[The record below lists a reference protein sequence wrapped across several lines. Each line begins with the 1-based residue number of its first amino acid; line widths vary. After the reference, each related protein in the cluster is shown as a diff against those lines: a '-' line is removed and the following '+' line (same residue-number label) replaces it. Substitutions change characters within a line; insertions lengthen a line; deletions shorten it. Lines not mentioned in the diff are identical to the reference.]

1 MISDPPED
9 SDPGPAWDSED
20 EPRPSSPSLS
30 HAIIDL
36 LGGQQRPIHAAAIA
50 SHLGVRQD
58 FALHE
63 ELDGLV
69 GDGIVIVQP
78 GRRYRL
84 APQVREHRGHVLEG
98 VFHGNPKGF
107 GFVKLGAADD
117 VFVPAE
123 AVAGALHGDR
133 VQLRV
138 VARSRRGREG
148 EIVAVLERGRQ
159 RVVGVVRGRKGQHR
173 LEPDDSRLR
182 GPIEMVDKPL
192 PSATEAGS
200 EPPPSVRAGQCVV
213 VELTRYPER
222 HDELPRGRLTAV
234 LGRPGDPNV
243 EVAKVLVE
251 HNIGEDHPPAALAEA
266 EAFGT
271 EPSAAELDS
280 REDLTAVPLL
290 TIDPHDA
297 RDHDD
302 AIWVERDDK
311 GAYQAWVAIADVSHY
326 VTPGSAL
333 DETAL
338 QRSTSVYLPDRA
350 VPMLPP
356 SLSSTLCSLLPGVDR
371 LCLCVHLHIDP
382 TGKVRK
388 TRIIEGKMRS
398 RAFLSYQSV
407 ARALGFT
414 TEPARDPEAEKLRHE
429 LRVIWDLVSQLRKRR
444 MRRGALDLD
453 LPEVTIELDKE
464 TGAPVGVSQRS
475 HDPGVH
481 KAYRIVEELM
491 LLANESVAKALL
503 GGDEGRGIPAIYR
516 VHGTPDEEKLDRFAA
531 QCAALGVDLDVEAG
545 ATPKGLSKFVRK
557 IAAHPKKS
565 VIHGLLLRAL
575 KQACYDP
582 TNIGHFGLAS
592 EAYLHFTSPIR
603 RYPDLAVHRILRRS
617 LRGQRPARDAQSLEA
632 LQQAAQTASQ
642 QERNA
647 MAAERETADVYR
659 CLYMLG
665 HVGDIV
671 EGTVTA
677 ITPTGVYLRVDDPFV
692 DVLVKLN
699 ALGREEYEIDELAL
713 HATAWGS
720 GDTVALGDSIRVE
733 IEDVALQ
740 RRTIYGRRLLDG
752 SSRRGRTSKKGRRK
766 QRQQTAKAARGSRKR
781 RTTRRKS
788 RRGRR

>member
-1 MISDPPED
+1 MTSDPPED
-9 SDPGPAWDSED
+9 SDAGPAWNSED

-36 LGGQQRPIHAAAIA
+36 LGEQRRALHAAAIA

-84 APQVREHRGHVLEG
+84 APQVREHRGDLVEG
-98 VFHGNPKGF
+98 LFHSNPKGF

-123 AVAGALHGDR
+123 AIAGALHGDR

-159 RVVGVVRGRKGQHR
+159 RVVGVIRGRARQRR
-173 LEPDDSRLR
+173 LEPDDSRVR
-182 GPIEMVDKPL
+182 GPIEIVDDQPA
-192 PSATEAGS
+192 PATEGDS
-200 EPPPSVRAGQCVV
+200 EPPRSVRAGRCAV
-213 VELTRYPER
+213 VELTRFPDR
-222 HDELPRGRLTAV
+222 HDELPQGRITAV
-234 LGRPGDPNV
+234 LGTPGEPDV
-243 EVAKVLVE
+243 EVAKVLIE
-251 HNIGEDHPPAALAEA
+251 HNIGETHPPEALAEA
-266 EAFGT
+266 AAFGT
-271 EPSAAELDS
+271 EPSAAELAT
-280 REDLTAVPLL
+280 REDLTAIPLI

-302 AIWVERDDK
+302 AIWAERDDH

-338 QRSTSVYLPDRA
+338 QRGTSVYLPDRA

-356 SLSSTLCSLLPGVDR
+356 TLSSTLCSLLPGVER

-414 TEPARDPEAEKLRHE
+414 TEPPRDPEAEALRHE

-444 MRRGALDLD
+444 MRRGALDLN
-453 LPEVTIELDKE
+453 LPEVTIELDE
-464 TGAPVGVSQRS
+464 QTGAPVGVSQRS

-503 GGDEGRGIPAIYR
+503 GGDGGRGIPAIYR
-516 VHGTPDEEKLDRFAA
+516 IHGTPDEEKLDRFAA
-531 QCAALGVDLDVEAG
+531 QCAALGLDFDAEAG
-545 ATPKGLSKFVRK
+545 ATPKGLSKFARK
-557 IAAHPKKS
+557 IAAHPKQS
-565 VIHGLLLRAL
+565 VLHGLLLRAL

-582 TNIGHFGLAS
+582 NNIGHFGLAS

-603 RYPDLAVHRILRRS
+603 RYPDLAVHRILRRT
-617 LRGQRPARDAQSLEA
+617 LRGERVARDAQTLEA

-647 MAAERETADVYR
+647 MAAERQVADVYR
-659 CLYMLG
+659 CLYMLR

-677 ITPTGVYLRVDDPFV
+677 ITPGGVYLRVDDPFV
-692 DVLVKLN
+692 DVRVLLN
-699 ALGREEYEIDELAL
+699 ALGREEYEIDELSL

-720 GDTVALGDSIRVE
+720 GDTVALGDSITVE

-740 RRTIYGRRLLDG
+740 RRTIYGRRILDP
-752 SSRRGRTSKKGRRK
+752 SARRGRATKK
-766 QRQQTAKAARGSRKR
+766 QRRQQRQGAAKAARSSRKR
-781 RTTRRKS
+781 RSTGRKP